1 MTTTPSLQPRL
12 EFFEWK
18 SGHCRYRETI
28 KDTVYFCLSKQVDN
42 RQGLCKKHR
51 RKLRSKASIYC
62 KFEKCLLEKKKEKN
76 SKYCWGHALCTEIDC
91 TKDKKRK
98 MFCQA
103 HYLENSRHP
112 NSLKLKPLF
121 EQLKEEYEIEEMIA
135 NDPILKAIDKQI
147 VEADESNFIGNAPV
161 VENKLF
167 GRAFQERVAMFSAPL
182 PKTTTNDQ
190 EQQQTNKKQ
199 KT

>member
-1 MTTTPSLQPRL
+1 MTTTPSLPPRL

-18 SGHCRYRETI
+18 RGHCQYRETTE
-28 KDTVYFCLSKQVDN
+28 DTVYCCLSKEVGN
-42 RQGLCKKHR
+42 RQGLCETHR

-62 KFEKCLLEKKKEKN
+62 QYGKCLLEKKKEN
-76 SKYCWGHALCTEIDC
+76 NAKYCWGHSLCTEIDC

-98 MFCQA
+98 MFCEA
-103 HYLENSRHP
+103 HYMENFRHP
-112 NSLKLKPLF
+112 NSLQLKPSL
-121 EQLKEEYEIEEMIA
+121 EQLKEEYETEEMIA

-147 VEADESNFIGNAPV
+147 VDADDSNPIGNV
-161 VENKLF
+161 SVGENKLF

-182 PKTTTNDQ
+182 PPPINDR
-190 EQQQTNKKQ
+190 EQQTSKKQ